1 VRMWPDPDVSCGVV
15 EHVSSGRRQHF
26 SDRESFWEFLSGTVG
41 AAGEATAT
49 GPPEPPALLPP
60 LG

>member
-1 VRMWPDPDVSCGVV
+1 VSCGVV
-15 EHVSSGRRQHF
+15 EHVSSGRSQHF